1 MNIQEREVK
10 LAALKRPFPEEAIRE
25 RDGNDGNKYRYIPNL
40 QVIERLDE
48 VFPLSWDWIVVE
60 TKSHTYEFVKEVW
73 KYNKESN
80 RKEPTSKT
88 VQGNVVSVH
97 GRLILY
103 FDDGGPP
110 AVRDAFGGCET
121 GKGGQ
126 AGDDFKIASSNA
138 LSKAAYSFGVG
149 AHIGFEEQ
157 AAKFSKQGS
166 NTRTFNSTYSS
177 TPADKKA
184 FGGPQSKN
192 TNPFR

>member
-1 MNIQEREVK
+1 MNTQEREAK
-10 LAALKRPFPEEAIRE
+10 LIALKRPFPEEVIRE

-40 QVIERLDE
+40 QVIDRLDE

-60 TKSHTYEFVKEVW
+60 SKSHTYEFVKEVW

-97 GRLILY
+97 GRLVLY
-103 FDDGGPP
+103 FNDGGPP

-157 AAKFSKQGS
+157 TAKFSKQGS
-166 NTRTFNSTYSS
+166 NTRPFNNTNSNTN
-177 TPADKKA
+177 ADKKT
-184 FGGPQSKN
+184 FGGAQSKN